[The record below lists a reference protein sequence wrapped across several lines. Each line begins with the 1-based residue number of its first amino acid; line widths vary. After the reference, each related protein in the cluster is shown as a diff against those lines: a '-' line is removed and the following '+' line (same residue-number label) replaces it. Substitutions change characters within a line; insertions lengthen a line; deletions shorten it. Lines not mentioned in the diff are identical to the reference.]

1 MSGLRKRR
9 GMAQFDRSHSGLRDL
24 VWQLRTVGLRAH
36 LIDTTVFPRIAL
48 AAAQL
53 RFKIEHRRI
62 EWGGG
67 ERVQFTFRT
76 AAAAVTLKS

>member
-1 MSGLRKRR
+1 MPTKPLACGTWLR
-9 GMAQFDRSHSGLRDL
+9 AL
-24 VWQLRTVGLRAH
+24 QLRRLEPSSWKK
-36 LIDTTVFPRIAL
+36 IDTTVFPRIAL